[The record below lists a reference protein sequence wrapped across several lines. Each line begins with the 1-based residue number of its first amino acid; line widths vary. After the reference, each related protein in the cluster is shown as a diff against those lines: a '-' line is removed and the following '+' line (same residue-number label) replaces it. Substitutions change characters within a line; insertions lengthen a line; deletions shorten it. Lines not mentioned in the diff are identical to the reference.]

1 MSKLLWASMVLIASA
16 AIPMSAKAGEQNSC
30 AAAIST
36 VELSRCISTAL
47 QRKDAELLAGFQRLA
62 AQVAEVPSPVFN
74 TLWRDN
80 LTGFFQT
87 SADPKI
93 QLGRFQ
99 AERKKV
105 CAYAKSMAFQ
115 GTGYGI
121 FVRQCELALSD
132 ALLQQLEP

>member
-1 MSKLLWASMVLIASA
+1 MSKVLWAPLALIASVA
-16 AIPMSAKAGEQNSC
+16 VPISTQAEEQNSC
-30 AAAIST
+30 SSAIST
-36 VELSRCISTAL
+36 IKISHCISASL
-47 QRKDAELLAGFQRLA
+47 QRKDAQLLAGFQRLA
-62 AQVAEVPSPVFN
+62 AQAAEVPSPVFT

-87 SADPKI
+87 SADPTI

-121 FVRQCELALSD
+121 FVQQCELALSD
-132 ALLQQLEP
+132 ALLLQLEP